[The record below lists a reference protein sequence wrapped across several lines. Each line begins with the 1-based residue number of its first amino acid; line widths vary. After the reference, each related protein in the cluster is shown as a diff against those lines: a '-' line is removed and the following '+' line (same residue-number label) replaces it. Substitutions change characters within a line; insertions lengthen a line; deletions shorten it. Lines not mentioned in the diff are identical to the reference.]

1 MDLKKYIT
9 NVPDFPKK
17 GINFK
22 DISSL
27 MLRPLA
33 FKESIDLLT
42 AFAKPLNVD
51 VVVGPESRGFIFGC
65 PISYNLGVGF
75 VPIRK
80 PGKLPREV
88 ISADYTL
95 EYATNTITMHKDAIK
110 PGQRVLIVDDILA
123 TGGTIRASI
132 KLVKQL
138 GGIIVGIC
146 FLAKLKDL
154 NGDKAIQEYN
164 HFTILDL

>member
-9 NVPDFPKK
+9 NVPNFPKK

-27 MLRPLA
+27 MLKPEA
-33 FKESIDLLT
+33 FRESIDLLT
-42 AFAKPLNVD
+42 DFAKTLDVD

-95 EYATNTITMHKDAIK
+95 EYAVNTITMHKDAIK
-110 PGQRVLIVDDILA
+110 PGQKVLIVDDILA
-123 TGGTIRASI
+123 TGGTIEASI
-132 KLVKQL
+132 KLVKEL
-138 GGIIVGIC
+138 GGIVSGIC

-154 NGDKAIQEYN
+154 DGYKKIEKYP
-164 HFTILDL
+164 HLFLLDL